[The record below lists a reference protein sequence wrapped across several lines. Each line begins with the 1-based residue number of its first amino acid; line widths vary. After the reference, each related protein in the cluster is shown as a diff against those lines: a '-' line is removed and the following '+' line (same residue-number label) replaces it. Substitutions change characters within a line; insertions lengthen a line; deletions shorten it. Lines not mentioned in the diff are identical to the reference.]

1 MDEALQRLKQQ
12 EDEVKELET
21 QLFSRPEFNDN
32 RKIEE
37 LRAENEKLNYR
48 ANILIRNIEE
58 LKKQQPQAISTG
70 AKHDDNK
77 DKKQPSQTKSNEKKQ
92 DDSKN
97 NKQQSQT
104 KSTEKKQDDSKT
116 NKQQSQ
122 TKSSELNQNDNKNK
136 KPTTTTT
143 TTASNKTYFTSGAEG
158 DSQHSYRVLD
168 TLISLFEQAIRK
180 AFPEDVT
187 LPVLVVPGRQT
198 DYQCN
203 SAMPIAQKL
212 TAAGKKIAPTEVAK
226 IIVENL
232 PKHEIFGNI
241 QFSGPGFINVTIA
254 AAFVSEQIR
263 NILLKGI
270 LPPNVLNIV
279 GNHGSQGEHKK
290 PKVVIDFS
298 APNIAKEMHVGH
310 LRSTIIGDSI
320 ARLLEYVGFDVLR
333 LNHLGDWGTQ
343 FGMLIAHLRDKFPEY
358 KTKSPP
364 IGDLLSFYKESKK
377 RFDNEPDFKQRA
389 YECVVKLQAFDPDI
403 IHAWKLTCD
412 VSRQDFE
419 YIYKEL
425 DIKIID
431 RGESFYQS
439 RMIDVVKELESKNL
453 LKLEEGRK
461 VMYLPDIDVP
471 LTVVKTD
478 GSFTY
483 DTSDMATIKQRLEE
497 ENGDWLIYVIDSG
510 QALHM
515 QSIFA
520 GARVA
525 GWTKGKNVRIDHVGF
540 GVVLGEDGKKL
551 KSRSG
556 ETIRLRDLLDE
567 GLGRSMAKLKE
578 TDRQNVLTPE
588 EIEKAQKSVAYAC
601 IKYAD
606 LSHNRNSDYIFSF
619 DRMLDIR
626 GNTAAYLLYAYT
638 RIRSIGRTAG
648 VDQATLK
655 ATAHDIELNFEI
667 EERELKLAKCI
678 IKYADIFTRV
688 LDELLM
694 HGLCEFMYQL
704 ATTFTDFYDRCYCVE
719 KDKVTGEVRLNYR
732 RILLCEAT
740 ANVLKQCFEILG
752 IQPLE
757 RM

>member
-1 MDEALQRLKQQ
+1 MDQLVTRLKQQ

-21 QLFSRPEFNDN
+21 QLFSRPEFKDN
-32 RKIEE
+32 RKLEE

-48 ANILIRNIEE
+48 ANILIRSIEE
-58 LKKQQPQAISTG
+58 LKKQRPQANPSE
-70 AKHDDNK
+70 AKQDDNK
-77 DKKQPSQTKSNEKKQ
+77 DKQQSSQTKSTEKKQ
-92 DDSKN
+92 GDHQDK
-97 NKQQSQT
+97 KHPKQT
-104 KSTEKKQDDSKT
+104 KSTEKKQDDS
-116 NKQQSQ
+116 NNSKQQSQ
-122 TKSSELNQNDNKNK
+122 VKPSESNHNDNKNK
-136 KPTTTTT
+136 KSATT
-143 TTASNKTYFTSGAEG
+143 SSKSHFTSGAQG
-158 DSQHSYRVLD
+158 DSQHSYRILD
-168 TLISLFEQAIRK
+168 TLIGLFEQAIRK
-180 AFPEDVT
+180 AFPDDT
-187 LPVLVVPGRQT
+187 NLPVLVVPGRQT

-212 TAAGKKIAPTEVAK
+212 TAAGKKMVPTEVAK
-226 IIVENL
+226 IIVANL
-232 PKHEIFGNI
+232 PEHGIIGKIEY
-241 QFSGPGFINVTIA
+241 SGPGFINVTISA
-254 AAFVSEQIR
+254 ELVSGQIR
-263 NILLKGI
+263 NILLKGV
-270 LPPNVLNIV
+270 LPPNVLNLV
-279 GNHGSQGEHKK
+279 GHHESQGEIKK

-298 APNIAKEMHVGH
+298 SPNIAKEMHVGH
-310 LRSTIIGDSI
+310 LRSTIIGDSL
-320 ARLLEYVGFDVLR
+320 ARLLEYVGYDVLR

-343 FGMLIAHLRDKFPEY
+343 FGMLIAHLQDIYPEY

-364 IGDLLSFYKESKK
+364 ISDLLSFYRASKQ
-377 RFDNEPDFKQRA
+377 RFDNDPNFKERA
-389 YECVVKLQAFDPDI
+389 YECVVKLQALDPDI
-403 IHAWKLTCD
+403 IHAWKLICD

-425 DIKIID
+425 DIKIVD

-439 RMIDVVKELESKNL
+439 RMLDVVKELESKNL

-461 VMYLPDIDVP
+461 VMFLPDIDVP
-471 LTVVKTD
+471 LTIVKTD

-497 ENGDWLIYVIDSG
+497 ENADWIIYVIDSG

-520 GARVA
+520 GAKLV
-525 GWTKGKNVRIDHVGF
+525 GWTERNNVRIDHVGF
-540 GVVLGEDGKKL
+540 GVVLGEDSKKL

-556 ETIRLRDLLDE
+556 ESIRLRDLLDE

-578 TDRQNVLTPE
+578 KDRHNVLTPE
-588 EIEKAQKSVAYAC
+588 ELEKAQKSVAYGC

-619 DRMLDIR
+619 DRMLDDR

-638 RIRSIGRTAG
+638 RIRSIARTAG
-648 VDQATLK
+648 VDHAVLK
-655 ATAHDIELNFEI
+655 AMARDVELNFEI

-678 IKYADIFTRV
+678 IKYADVFTRV

-704 ATTFTDFYDRCYCVE
+704 ATAFTDFYDRCYCVE
-719 KDKVTGEVRLNYR
+719 KDRTTGEVRLNYR

-752 IQPLE
+752 IQSLD

>member
-1 MDEALQRLKQQ
+1 MISVAAYL

-21 QLFSRPEFNDN
+21 QLFSRPEFKDN
-32 RKIEE
+32 RKLEE
-37 LRAENEKLNYR
+37 LRTENEKLNYR
-48 ANILIRNIEE
+48 ANILIRSIEE
-58 LKKQQPQAISTG
+58 LKKQQPQANATETKQG
-70 AKHDDNK
+70 DNK
-77 DKKQPSQTKSNEKKQ
+77 DKKQP
-92 DDSKN
+92 
-97 NKQQSQT
+97 SQT
-104 KSTEKKQDDSKT
+104 KSTEKKQDDSKH

-122 TKSSELNQNDNKNK
+122 AKSSESNQNDNKNK
-136 KPTTTTT
+136 KATTTTT
-143 TTASNKTYFTSGAEG
+143 TSTTNKSHFTAGAHG

-168 TLISLFEQAIRK
+168 TLIGLFEQAIRK
-180 AFPEDVT
+180 AFPEDTT

-203 SAMPIAQKL
+203 SAMPIAQKI
-212 TAAGKKIAPTEVAK
+212 TATGKKMIPTEVAK

-232 PKHEIFGNI
+232 PTHGIIGKIEY
-241 QFSGPGFINVTIA
+241 SGPGFINVTLA
-254 AAFVSEQIR
+254 SEFVSGQIR
-263 NILLKGI
+263 NILLKGV
-270 LPPNVLNIV
+270 LPPNVLNLV
-279 GNHGSQGEHKK
+279 GNHGSQGENKK

-298 APNIAKEMHVGH
+298 SPNIAKEMHVGH

-343 FGMLIAHLRDKFPEY
+343 FGMLIAHLQDIYPEY

-364 IGDLLSFYKESKK
+364 ISDLLSFYKESKK
-377 RFDNEPDFKQRA
+377 RFDSDPDFKQRA

-403 IHAWKLTCD
+403 IHAWKLICD

-431 RGESFYQS
+431 RGESFYQT
-439 RMIDVVKELESKNL
+439 RMIDVIKELESKHL

-461 VMYLPDIDVP
+461 VMFLPEIDVP
-471 LTVVKTD
+471 LTIVKTD

-497 ENGDWLIYVIDSG
+497 ENADWLIYVIDSG

-520 GARVA
+520 GAKVA
-525 GWTKGKNVRIDHVGF
+525 GWTAGKNVRIDHVGF

-567 GLGRSMAKLKE
+567 GVERSMVKLKE
-578 TDRQNVLTPE
+578 KKRDQELTPAE
-588 EIEKAQKSVAYAC
+588 LEKAQKSVAYGC

-606 LSHNRNSDYIFSF
+606 LSHNRTSDYIFSF
-619 DRMLDIR
+619 DRMLDDR

-638 RIRSIGRTAG
+638 RIRSISRTAG
-648 VDQATLK
+648 VDHAVLK
-655 ATAHDIELNFEI
+655 AMTRDIELNFEI

-678 IKYADIFTRV
+678 IKYADVFTRV

-704 ATTFTDFYDRCYCVE
+704 STAFTDFYDRCYCIE
-719 KDKVTGEVRLNYR
+719 KNRQTGEIITIHYR

-757 RM
+757 KM

>member
-1 MDEALQRLKQQ
+1 MDEVLARLKQQ

-21 QLFSRPEFNDN
+21 QLFNRPEFKDN
-32 RKIEE
+32 RKLEA

-48 ANILIRNIEE
+48 ANILIRVKYRRI
-58 LKKQQPQAISTG
+58 KKQQSQANATE
-70 AKHDDNK
+70 AKQDDNK
-77 DKKQPSQTKSNEKKQ
+77 DKKQSLQTKSPESNQ
-92 DDSKN
+92 NN
-97 NKQQSQT
+97 NKT
-104 KSTEKKQDDSKT
+104 
-116 NKQQSQ
+116 
-122 TKSSELNQNDNKNK
+122 K
-136 KPTTTTT
+136 KPTTT
-143 TTASNKTYFTSGAEG
+143 SKKTYFTSNAQD
-158 DSQHSYRVLD
+158 DSQHSYQILN

-180 AFPEDVT
+180 SFPENTT
-187 LPVLVVPGRQT
+187 LPILVVPGQQT

-212 TAAGKKIAPTEVAK
+212 TAAGKKMVSTEVAK

-232 PKHEIFGNI
+232 PEHRILEKIEY
-241 QFSGPGFINVTIA
+241 SGSGFINITISA
-254 AAFVSEQIR
+254 EFVSEQIR
-263 NILLKGI
+263 NILLRGT

-279 GNHGSQGEHKK
+279 GNHESQGESKK

-298 APNIAKEMHVGH
+298 SPNIAKEMHVGH

-343 FGMLIAHLRDKFPEY
+343 FVI
-358 KTKSPP
+358 
-364 IGDLLSFYKESKK
+364 FYHFIKNQKK
-377 RFDNEPDFKQRA
+377 RFDTELNFKQRA
-389 YECVVKLQAFDPDI
+389 YGCVVKLQAFDPDI
-403 IHAWKLTCD
+403 IHAWKLICD

-425 DIKIID
+425 DTKIID

-439 RMIDVVKELESKNL
+439 RMLDIVKELESKNL

-461 VMYLPDIDVP
+461 VMFLPDIDVP
-471 LTVVKTD
+471 LTIVKTD

-497 ENGDWLIYVIDSG
+497 ENADWLIYVIDSG

-520 GARVA
+520 GAKVA
-525 GWTKGKNVRIDHVGF
+525 GWTEGKNIRIDHVGF

-556 ETIRLRDLLDE
+556 ATIRLRDLLDE
-567 GLGRSMAKLKE
+567 GLERSMAKLKE
-578 TDRQNVLTPE
+578 KDRHNVLTPE
-588 EIEKAQKSVAYAC
+588 ELEKAQKSVAYGC

-619 DRMLDIR
+619 DRMLDDR
-626 GNTAAYLLYAYT
+626 GNTTAYSLYAYT
-638 RIRSIGRTAG
+638 RIQSIARTAG
-648 VDQATLK
+648 VDHAVLK
-655 ATAHDIELNFEI
+655 AMARDIKLNFEI

-678 IKYADIFTRV
+678 IKYADVFTRV

-704 ATTFTDFYDRCYCVE
+704 ATTFTDFCERCYCIE
-719 KDKVTGEVRLNYR
+719 KDKTTGEVRLNYR